1 MTARILVAYAS
12 KHGATTEIAKKIGE
26 ILQEAG
32 LNVSVLSAEQVSD
45 LTPFD
50 AVVLG
55 SAVYAGSW
63 RKEAVKFLETYAS
76 SLATIPVWFFSSDPT
91 GEGDPNTLMKGWHF
105 PTAQQPLADRIQ
117 PRDIAVFQGELDME
131 KLNFAE
137 KLIIKGVKAPVGD
150 FRNWDAITDWAAS
163 IVDVLQ
169 GEAVKQ

>member
-1 MTARILVAYAS
+1 MTARVLVAYAS
-12 KHGATTEIAKKIGE
+12 KHGATTEIATKIGE
-26 ILQEAG
+26 ILNEAG
-32 LNVSVLSAEQVSD
+32 LNATVLPAEEVGD

-76 SLATIPVWFFSSDPT
+76 SLAKIPVWLFSSGPT
-91 GEGDPNTLMKGWHF
+91 GEGDPVNLMNGWRF
-105 PTAQQPLADRIQ
+105 PTAQEPLANRIHPQ
-117 PRDIAVFQGELDME
+117 DIAVFNGELDTE

-150 FRNWDAITDWAAS
+150 FRNWDSITNWAAN
-163 IVDVLQ
+163 IVDMLHTEPVR
-169 GEAVKQ
+169 

>member
-1 MTARILVAYAS
+1 MTARVLVAYAS
-12 KHGATTEIAKKIGE
+12 KHGATTEIAKKMGE
-26 ILQEAG
+26 ILNEAG
-32 LNVSVLSAEQVSD
+32 LKATVLPAEQVVD

-63 RKEAVKFLETYAS
+63 RKEAVHFLEKFE
-76 SLATIPVWFFSSDPT
+76 SLLAKMPVWFFSSGPT
-91 GEGDPNTLMKGWHF
+91 GEGDPTTLLKDWRC
-105 PTAQQPLADRIQ
+105 PTAQEPLANRIR

-150 FRNWDAITDWAAS
+150 FRNWDSITDWAAS

-169 GEAVKQ
+169 TEVIQS